1 MAWLHSE
8 IPRRINVDDLVIRS
22 LEVSD
27 AGQVVEAVSESLPEL
42 SQWMPWAQFEPQS
55 VTQREELIKQWN
67 KDWKEKKDFPVGMF
81 RDDQLVGCSGLHL
94 RHGVGQLE
102 IGYWVRT
109 SCVGQG
115 IATRTAGALTDVA
128 LALPEVHEVF
138 IAHDVA
144 NIRSQFIPKRLGFT
158 MVKEYEIEPD
168 ANAKTGQMRL
178 WSMMRDAWGV
188 A

>member
-8 IPRRINVDDLVIRS
+8 IPRRIIVDDLVIRS

-55 VTQREELIKQWN
+55 VTQREELIKQWG
-67 KDWKEKKDFPVGMF
+67 KDWEEKKDFPVGIF

-94 RHGVGQLE
+94 RHGIGQLE
-102 IGYWVRT
+102 MGYWVRT

-115 IATRTAGALTDVA
+115 ISTRSSRALTSVA
-128 LALPEVHEVF
+128 LSLPEVHEVL

-144 NIRSQFIPKRLGFT
+144 NVRSQFIPERLGFT
-158 MVKEYEIEPD
+158 LVKEYDSAVE
-168 ANAKTGQMRL
+168 ATASTGRGKL
-178 WSMMRDAWGV
+178 WSMKRETWRAD
-188 A
+188 

>member
-1 MAWLHSE
+1 MAWLISE
-8 IPRRINVDDLVIRS
+8 IPRRIIVDDLVIRS

-55 VTQREELIKQWN
+55 VAQREELIKQWGR
-67 KDWKEKKDFPVGMF
+67 DWEEKKDFPVGIF

-109 SCVGQG
+109 ACVGQG
-115 IATRTAGALTDVA
+115 IATRSSRVLTDVA

-138 IAHDVA
+138 IAHDVG
-144 NIRSQFIPKRLGFT
+144 NVRSQFIPERLGFT
-158 MVKEYEIEPD
+158 MVKEYENALE
-168 ANAKTGQMRL
+168 ANASSGRTRL
-178 WSMMRDAWGV
+178 WSMKREAWR
-188 A
+188 AD

>member
-1 MAWLHSE
+1 MDWLNSG
-8 IPRRINVDDLVIRS
+8 IPRRIIVDDLVIRL

-55 VTQREELIKQWN
+55 VTQREQLIEQWG
-67 KDWKEKKDFPVGMF
+67 KDWEDKKDFPVGIF

-94 RHGVGQLE
+94 RHGIGQLE

-115 IATRTAGALTDVA
+115 TATRAAGALIDVA
-128 LALPEVHEVF
+128 LALPEVHEVL

-144 NIRSQFIPKRLGFT
+144 NVRSQFIPKRLGFT
-158 MVKEYEIEPD
+158 IVKEYESALE
-168 ANAKTGQMRL
+168 ASASTGRTRL
-178 WSMMRDAWGV
+178 WSMKREAWR
-188 A
+188 AD

>member
-1 MAWLHSE
+1 MAWLNSE
-8 IPRRINVDDLVIRS
+8 IPRRIIVDDLVIRS

-27 AGQVVEAVSESLPEL
+27 AGQVVEAVSDSLPEL

-55 VTQREELIKQWN
+55 VTQREELIAQWG
-67 KDWKEKKDFPVGMF
+67 KDWEEKKAFPVGIF

-115 IATRTAGALTDVA
+115 IATRVTGALTDVA
-128 LALPEVHEVF
+128 LALPEVHEVL

-144 NIRSQFIPKRLGFT
+144 NIRSQIIPERLGFT
-158 MVKEYEIEPD
+158 MVKDYDNAAE
-168 ANAKTGQMRL
+168 ANSSTGRTRL
-178 WSMMRDAWGV
+178 WSMKREAWR
-188 A
+188 AA